1 MFYEIQYSTVENKKI
16 TVAMALALGP
26 ARLSL
31 RMAATQQQHLGAG
44 VAMCAILNMFRD
56 SGVYSWTRQSLP

>member
-31 RMAATQQQHLGAG
+31 RMAATASRCRGGH
-44 VAMCAILNMFRD
+44 VRD
-56 SGVYSWTRQSLP
+56 PKHVPG